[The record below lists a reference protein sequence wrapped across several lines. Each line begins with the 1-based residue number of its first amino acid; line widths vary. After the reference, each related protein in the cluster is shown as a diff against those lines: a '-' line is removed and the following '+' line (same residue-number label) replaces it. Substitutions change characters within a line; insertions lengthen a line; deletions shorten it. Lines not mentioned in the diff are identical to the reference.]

1 MMEEPFGAGAAIYGR
16 RFVSPFLF
24 RRGLLNRPS
33 PKQGEGVD
41 TMVTYAELFQFTL
54 VIIGIIGLIVQITKK
69 K

>member
-16 RFVSPFLF
+16 RFVSPF